1 LGKSNKKSK
10 FIIYKNSIIIY
21 IMLITKKQY
30 IKKKILEYLKPY
42 NYLKNDYN
50 PIMPLKIFQ
59 TWYTKNLPNKMN
71 ERVELLKKNNPK
83 FEYFLFD
90 DNDCLNFIKEHFDKD
105 VVFAYENLIPGAY
118 KADLWRCC
126 ILYIYGGIY
135 LDIKLLCINNF
146 RLIELTEKNH
156 FVKDRLPPISIYNA
170 LMACEKGHPFLLMAI
185 KQIVENV
192 KNKYYGNSPLCPTG
206 PNMLGNLILNNKLI
220 INTDLIHYI
229 KGGYIIYK
237 NRFIISTEYP
247 EYHTERLE
255 LHNKLNTKRYDVLWF
270 EKAIYK

>member
-1 LGKSNKKSK
+1 
-10 FIIYKNSIIIY
+10 
-21 IMLITKKQY
+21 MLITKKQY